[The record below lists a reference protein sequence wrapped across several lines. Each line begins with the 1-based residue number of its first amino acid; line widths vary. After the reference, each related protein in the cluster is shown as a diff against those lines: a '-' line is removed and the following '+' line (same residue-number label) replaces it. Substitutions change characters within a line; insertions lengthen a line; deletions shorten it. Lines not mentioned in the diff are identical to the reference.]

1 MEGKHVRFTQLLETH
16 LNKVIKKEFDNRDLD
31 PVTLRSIRERL
42 KEQISGIF
50 GKMTV
55 GQKLHEHSVVWL
67 TDQYFKAIKVDD
79 DYDMAEMVFINEY
92 KLEDLPYH
100 DIELLRNLYS
110 SSTAPWAEQLEVEY
124 RSRSQS

>member
-42 KEQISGIF
+42 KEQIGGIF
-50 GKMTV
+50 GKMNSH
-55 GQKLHEHSVVWL
+55 KISEHVVMWL

-79 DYDMAEMVFINEY
+79 DYDMSEMVFINEY
-92 KLEDLPYH
+92 KLADLPYH

-110 SSTAPWAEQLEVEY
+110 SSTAPWAEELEVEY
-124 RSRSQS
+124 RGRSQS